1 MALEPGSFLHNR
13 YRIEGQLGK
22 GGMGAVYLAYDETL
36 QIKVALKEN
45 LNLNPESERQFHRE
59 ATLLASL
66 RHPNLPRV
74 TDHFILEGR
83 QYLVMDYIEGED
95 LHGISRKK
103 RPSVSDVLDWAD
115 GICDALSYL
124 HSRKPPIIHRDIK
137 PANLKLQPDG
147 NVVLVDFGIA
157 KIFDQAQTTTGA
169 RGLTPGYSPP
179 EQYGGSRTDERSD
192 QYALA
197 ATIYSLLTGKAPADS
212 IERMLKK
219 EILTPASTINSDIP
233 TPVDEALT
241 TGLALD
247 QDDRF
252 PSVADFK
259 SALHQPVSAATMP
272 APTPAVESA
281 ATVRVDLPAGTGAS
295 TVQTDQVAANLSS
308 GTVVVDSIPQEAP
321 RRGSPLV
328 FLIPIVIVLL
338 LILGGGGAY
347 ALFGGGL
354 GSGADSEPTDP
365 IAVAIANPTETVQPT
380 DTPPAEPIA
389 TIEPSATAELP
400 TDTPAPTEQVVML
413 GGGGLIAFSSDRGEG
428 ANMQIWVMD
437 PDGENP
443 RQLTFGPGDKAQP
456 KWSPDGSRLLFA
468 APGGTDDF
476 NNDLGT
482 DIFVINPDGTG
493 LKNVTHSVGDE
504 SYPEWSP
511 DGTQISFASTRV
523 NDVNQVFILDAACM
537 SQAEEDS
544 CWDLDPRRI
553 SCTSEDFC
561 AVEYSPAWSPDGSTI
576 AVAASINNALG
587 RIYLRT
593 PFGGE
598 PTRFDRSDTIIG
610 ADHLAWSPDGTALA
624 YTWIQPT
631 FNEIYVVPA
640 DSPRSWVKLTNT
652 LGNREPTYSPDGQ
665 FIAFTSTRDQNL
677 EIYRMAAD
685 GSDPTN
691 LSQSPTSKDIQAD
704 WQPLPES

>member
-22 GGMGAVYLAYDETL
+22 GGMGAVYLADDETL

-83 QYLVMDYIEGED
+83 QYLVMDYIEGDD
-95 LHGISRKK
+95 LHSISRKQ
-103 RPSVSDVLDWAD
+103 RPSVDDVLDWAD

-157 KIFDQAQTTTGA
+157 KIFDKAQTTTGA

-197 ATIYSLLTGKAPADS
+197 ATIYSLLTGQAPADS

-219 EILTPASTINSDIP
+219 EKLVSASTINPDIP
-233 TPVDEALT
+233 PQVETALNI
-241 TGLALD
+241 GLALD
-247 QDDRF
+247 QDDRY
-252 PSVADFK
+252 PEVADFK

-272 APTPAVESA
+272 APAAPKVQSA
-281 ATVRVDLPAGTGAS
+281 ATVRADLPAETGTS
-295 TVQTDQVAANLSS
+295 TVRADQVSPDLSS
-308 GTVVVDSIPQEAP
+308 GTVVVDSLPVEAP
-321 RRGSPLV
+321 RRRSPLIFFV
-328 FLIPIVIVLL
+328 PIGLVLL
-338 LILGGGGAY
+338 LIVGGGGAY

-354 GSGADSEPTDP
+354 GSGSEPAPTEPVP
-365 IAVAIANPTETVQPT
+365 IAIVDPT
-380 DTPPAEPIA
+380 DTLEPTEAPTDAPPPAV
-389 TIEPSATAELP
+389 PSATAEGP
-400 TDTPAPTEQVVML
+400 TQTLTPTEPVVMI
-413 GGGGLIAFSSDRGEG
+413 GGGGLIAFASDRGEG
-428 ANMQIWVMD
+428 SNMQIWVMD
-437 PDGENP
+437 PEGENP
-443 RQLTFGPGDKAQP
+443 RQLTFGPGDKSQP

-468 APGGTDDF
+468 APGGQDDF

-504 SYPEWSP
+504 SYPEWAP
-511 DGTQISFASTRV
+511 NGTQIAFASTRV
-523 NDVNQVFILDAACM
+523 NDVDQVFILDAACL
-537 SQAEEDS
+537 SQPEEDS
-544 CWDLDPRRI
+544 CWELDPRRI
-553 SCTSEDFC
+553 SCTSEEFC

-576 AVAASINNALG
+576 AVAASINNASG
-587 RIYLRT
+587 RIYMRT

-598 PTRFDRSDTIIG
+598 PTKFDRSDTIIG
-610 ADHLAWSPDGTALA
+610 ADHLTWSPDGTSLA
-624 YTWIQPT
+624 YSWIQPT
-631 FNEIYVVPA
+631 FTEIYAVPA

-652 LGNREPTYSPDGQ
+652 LGNREPAYSPDGQ

-677 EIYRMAAD
+677 EIYRMATD
-685 GSDPTN
+685 GTN
-691 LSQSPTSKDIQAD
+691 PINISQSPTSRDIQAD
-704 WQPLPES
+704 WQPLPGS